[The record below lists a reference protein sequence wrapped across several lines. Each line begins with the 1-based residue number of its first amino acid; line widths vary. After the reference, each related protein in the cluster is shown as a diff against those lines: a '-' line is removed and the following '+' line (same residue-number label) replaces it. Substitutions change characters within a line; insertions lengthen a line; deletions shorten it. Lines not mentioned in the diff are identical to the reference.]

1 MELARISAKGQLTIP
16 KKIRMA
22 ALLEEGDV
30 VSFVLENER
39 IVLRKLPSGEDAY
52 LSGVQETLVEW
63 NSAEDD
69 DAWRDL

>member
-1 MELARISAKGQLTIP
+1 MELARITAKGQLTIP

-52 LSGVQETLVEW
+52 LRGVQETLVEW